1 MSHKP
6 KNSQRRRAGTRKRGA
21 TGRGIGHG
29 ADGGV
34 PMKNSKQVM
43 VRIPPELYERLKY
56 VADLR
61 MTTPSA
67 MARLFIKQRID
78 HWDREWEFVTDQGG
92 DTDNPALP
100 KLLR

>member
-1 MSHKP
+1 
-6 KNSQRRRAGTRKRGA
+6 
-21 TGRGIGHG
+21 
-29 ADGGV
+29 
-34 PMKNSKQVM
+34 MKNSKQVM

-67 MARLFIKQRID
+67 MARLLIKQRID

-92 DTDNPALP
+92 DADSPALP

>member
-1 MSHKP
+1 M
-6 KNSQRRRAGTRKRGA
+6 N
-21 TGRGIGHG
+21 
-29 ADGGV
+29 
-34 PMKNSKQVM
+34 NSKQVM

-67 MARLFIKQRID
+67 MARLLIKQRID
-78 HWDREWEFVTDQGG
+78 NWDREWQFAMDQGD
-92 DTDNPALP
+92 DTDNSGLE

>member
-1 MSHKP
+1 
-6 KNSQRRRAGTRKRGA
+6 
-21 TGRGIGHG
+21 
-29 ADGGV
+29 
-34 PMKNSKQVM
+34 MKNSKQVM

-67 MARLFIKQRID
+67 MARLLIKQRID
-78 HWDREWEFVTDQGG
+78 HWDREWEFVTDRVEE
-92 DTDNPALP
+92 TDNSGLE